1 MNGYVIGLKHF
12 PLDIYAAAGNIP
24 MWNEN
29 FFQTVNASFFVFVK
43 YLSISDLNK
52 GNRKNSKFQRL

>member
-29 FFQTVNASFFVFVK
+29 FFHTFSNS
-43 YLSISDLNK
+43 
-52 GNRKNSKFQRL
+52 GNGFSSKFEKFNEH